1 MQYEDSLKRLEEI
14 LKEIESK
21 DVGLEKMLKLFD
33 EANLVASK
41 CQSDLNKAKTK
52 IRSILEKNGKI
63 KMSDF

>member
-41 CQSDLNKAKTK
+41 CQADLNKAKTK